1 MAGVTQGLVQQRE
14 DRYPIKALANGVA
27 LVRGIDEE
35 FCFSSRRHKDSK
47 GERVV

>member
-14 DRYPIKALANGVA
+14 DRYPVKVLANGIA
-27 LVRGIDEE
+27 LVRGIDGGL
-35 FCFSSRRHKDSK
+35 CPSSRRHKDSK